1 MVGAGHSWFH
11 VRQCLEFQE
20 KRDSE
25 YSGFR
30 ICEPNIFKTYPSSR
44 KLGIWT
50 SLFSKQVQLI
60 LPDVLN
66 LSNGGLALFGSS
78 FVDCS
83 PPSMQLSCG
92 EFVGKISEN
101 GEEVSKKTAKQTDR
115 TWCFCLGHCYFS
127 EILGFLQVG
136 MVELAWLR
144 RSCSTKN
151 NKHQIW
157 ATSTRFLAT
166 LFSTGVSL
174 KRNNRL

>member
-20 KRDSE
+20 KRDQNIPDSE
-25 YSGFR
+25 FVKQTSSKLSLIQKAWNLISWYFQ
-30 ICEPNIFKTYPSSR
+30 ILWIFQTEVWHCLEADSWITHLLRCTWSLWERKTAE
-44 KLGIWT
+44 K
-50 SLFSKQVQLI
+50 
-60 LPDVLN
+60 
-66 LSNGGLALFGSS
+66 
-78 FVDCS
+78 
-83 PPSMQLSCG
+83 
-92 EFVGKISEN
+92 FVGKISEN

-174 KRNNRL
+174 KRYNRL